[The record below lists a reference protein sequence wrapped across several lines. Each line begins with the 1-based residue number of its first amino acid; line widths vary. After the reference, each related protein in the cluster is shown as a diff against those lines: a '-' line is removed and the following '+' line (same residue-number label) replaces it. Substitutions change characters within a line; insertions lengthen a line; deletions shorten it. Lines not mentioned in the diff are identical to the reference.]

1 MLHNFFSKKV
11 DEKFAFIM
19 EYKVYDIAYVDITN
33 ICKGF
38 RTRDTLINNNWA
50 SSREKT
56 VFGVSDK
63 ASFKPVSSAT
73 ETS

>member
-1 MLHNFFSKKV
+1 MGVMDGKEGSEMGLVPRK
-11 DEKFAFIM
+11 
-19 EYKVYDIAYVDITN
+19 
-33 ICKGF
+33 
-38 RTRDTLINNNWA
+38 R
-50 SSREKT
+50 